1 MIDMFI
7 SIIRLDIL
15 IVNLFYYFKFLPGIH
30 KKTIRRLKKVK
41 YNKIMVFMVFA
52 MIACV
57 LTVGS
62 ASAAD
67 TNNST
72 GLANSSYPEYGVNSN
87 HTGQSNYTGPQTNT
101 TKWSVNITTESGIVT
116 GPNGTIYVGS
126 RNGTLY
132 ALNKDGSVLWTYD
145 FNASLNTPAVSKNG
159 TIYVSDQKNNQLT
172 AIKSDGN
179 LLWTCSNINISTS
192 CNNAPTI
199 GSDGTIYVGGS
210 SLYAINPTD
219 GSVEWNYTV
228 TGTINMAPTV
238 GSNGII
244 YVASTGNGTN
254 GTLYAINPDGK
265 LNWTRTIGVV
275 LYDSPSIGADGTI
288 YIGCCSSSSI
298 TNGTLY
304 AINPTDGS
312 VEWTYP
318 ISYRYITG
326 SPAIGSDGTI
336 YILGGSSSTSML
348 YAVKPDGNL
357 KWSYTLVG
365 KNYIGCSCVT
375 IGADGTL
382 YVGTSALSSSVYG
395 SVYAITDNGT
405 SGVLKWSYQTTAG
418 VRCPV
423 TIGSDGTLYFESYSG
438 SSGTPALVAIGDTTV
453 SASPAGGN
461 YNKTQNVT
469 LNSSNGGTIYYTTDG
484 TTPTASSNKYTNPIV
499 ISSTT
504 TLKYAVLDD
513 SGNWSPVYT
522 ETYTIDTTAP
532 TVISINPANNSS
544 SKSVSL
550 INVTFSKPI
559 KIGNNNITL
568 KDSTG
573 KAVAF
578 TTSIN
583 GSILIVTPVSALTAG
598 TYTLTLGNGAIT
610 DLAGNALAAYTSKFT
625 IDTTVPKVSTISPA
639 NKALVKSLSSIKV
652 TFNEAVKLGTGTIT
666 LKNSKGTAPAFTT
679 SINGTV
685 LTITPKTALASGTY
699 TLTLGSGSITDLAG
713 NALATYTSTFTLDK
727 TAPTVSAICP
737 TNGATGV
744 ARSKTVS
751 IRLSENVLK
760 SVNWS
765 QVYIKNLKTG
775 TKCKASITI
784 SGNHI
789 YIKTSKKSALTWY
802 QVYIPASAVK
812 DAAGNT
818 LAKAYT
824 FKFKTGKS

>member
-1 MIDMFI
+1 M
-7 SIIRLDIL
+7 
-15 IVNLFYYFKFLPGIH
+15 
-30 KKTIRRLKKVK
+30 K
-41 YNKIMVFMVFA
+41 YNKIMVFMIFA

-62 ASAAD
+62 ASASCCD
-67 TNNST
+67 DNNST
-72 GLANSSYPEYGVNSN
+72 GLANSSCPEYGINSN

-101 TKWSVNITTESGIVT
+101 TKWSVNITTSKSVVT
-116 GPNGTIYVGS
+116 GSNGTLYVAAN
-126 RNGTLY
+126 NGTLY
-132 ALNKDGSVLWTYD
+132 ALNKDGSTLWTYN
-145 FNASLNTPAVSKNG
+145 FISINTPAVAKNG
-159 TIYVSDQKNNQLT
+159 TIYVADYKASALYALNPNG
-172 AIKSDGN
+172 S
-179 LLWTCSNINISTS
+179 LLWTCSNLSLINGYDCSLTIS
-192 CNNAPTI
+192 P
-199 GSDGTIYVGGS
+199 DGTIYIGGS
-210 SLYAINPTD
+210 GVLYAINLNGT
-219 GSVEWNYTV
+219 VKWNYTV
-228 TGTINMAPTV
+228 TGNINMAPAV

-244 YVASTGNGTN
+244 YAASTSSSKN
-254 GTLYAINPDGK
+254 GTLYAINPDGT
-265 LNWTRTIGVV
+265 LNWTCAIGQVQ
-275 LYDSPSIGADGTI
+275 YDSPSIGTDGTI
-288 YIGCCSSSSI
+288 YIGCCDGVSS
-298 TNGTLY
+298 TNGVLF
-304 AINPTDGS
+304 AINPNGTIK
-312 VEWTYP
+312 WTYTTGYFI
-318 ISYRYITG
+318 ISG

-336 YILGGSSSTSML
+336 YIISGYRSNNVL
-348 YAVKPDGNL
+348 YAVNPNGTL
-357 KWSYTLVG
+357 KWSYDMVG
-365 KNYIGCSCVT
+365 SDRTGSSCVT

-382 YVGTSALSSSVYG
+382 YVGTYVISTGPVYG
-395 SVYAITDNGT
+395 NVYAITDNGT
-405 SGVLKWSYQTTAG
+405 SGVLKWSYQTTSG
-418 VRCPV
+418 VGCPTV
-423 TIGSDGTLYFESYSG
+423 IGSDGTLYISVYSG
-438 SSGTPALVAIGDTTV
+438 SVGTPALVAIGDTTV

-469 LNSSNGGTIYYTTDG
+469 LTSSNGGTIYYTTDG

-532 TVISINPANNSS
+532 TVVSINPANNSS

-550 INVTFSKPI
+550 INVTFSEPI

-583 GSILIVTPVSALTAG
+583 GSTLIVTPVSALAAG

-610 DLAGNALAAYTSKFT
+610 DLSGNALAAYTSKFT

-666 LKNSKGTAPAFTT
+666 LKNSKGTAVAFTT

-685 LTITPKTALASGTY
+685 LTITPKTALASGSY
-699 TLTLGSGSITDLAG
+699 TLTLGAGSITDLSG
-713 NALATYTSTFTLDK
+713 NALAAYTSTFTLDK
-727 TAPTVSAICP
+727 TAPTISATSPI
-737 TNGATGV
+737 NGATGV

-760 SVNWS
+760 STNWS

-789 YIKTSKKSALTWY
+789 YITTSKKAALTSY

>member
-1 MIDMFI
+1 M
-7 SIIRLDIL
+7 
-15 IVNLFYYFKFLPGIH
+15 
-30 KKTIRRLKKVK
+30 K

-52 MIACV
+52 LIACI

-62 ASAAD
+62 ASAAGA
-67 TNNST
+67 NNST
-72 GLANSSYPEYGVNSN
+72 GLANSSCPEYGINNN
-87 HTGQSNYTGPQTNT
+87 HTGHSNYTGPQTNT

-132 ALNKDGSVLWTYD
+132 ALNKDGSVLWAYN
-145 FNASLNTPAVSKNG
+145 FNASLNTPALSKNG
-159 TIYVSDQKNNQLT
+159 TIYVSDQQNNKLT
-172 AIKSDGN
+172 AINPDGN

-192 CNNAPTI
+192 YNSAPTI

-219 GSVEWNYTV
+219 GSVEWSYTV
-228 TGTINMAPTV
+228 TGTINMAPAV

-265 LNWTRTIGVV
+265 LKWTCTIGQV
-275 LYDSPSIGADGTI
+275 LYDSPSIGSDGTI

-326 SPAIGSDGTI
+326 IPAIGSDGTI
-336 YILGGSSSTSML
+336 YILGGSSSASML

-357 KWSYTLVG
+357 KWSYTLLG

-461 YNKTQNVT
+461 YNKTQKVT
-469 LNSSNGGTIYYTTDG
+469 LTSSNGGTIYYTTDG
-484 TTPTASSNKYTNPIV
+484 TTPNASSNQYTDPIT
-499 ISSTT
+499 ITKTT

-522 ETYTIDTTAP
+522 ETYTIDTVAP
-532 TVISINPANNSS
+532 KVVGITPTNKSS
-544 SKSVSL
+544 SKSVNS
-550 INVTFSKPI
+550 IKVTFSEPM

-568 KDSTG
+568 KNSKGT
-573 KAVAF
+573 AVAF
-578 TTSIN
+578 TKSIN
-583 GSILIVTPVSALTAG
+583 GNVLTITPISTLPAG
-598 TYTLTLGNGAIT
+598 SYTLTLAAGSIT
-610 DLAGNALAAYTSKFT
+610 DLAGNALSAYTSSF
-625 IDTTVPKVSTISPA
+625 IVDNAIPKVSTVSPK
-639 NKALVKSLSSIKV
+639 NKALVKSASSIKV
-652 TFNEAVKLGTGTIT
+652 TFSEAVKLGTGTIT
-666 LKNSKGTAPAFTT
+666 LKNSKGTAVAFAK
-679 SINGTV
+679 SISGNV
-685 LTITPKTALASGTY
+685 LTITPKTSLLSGSY
-699 TLTLGSGSITDLAG
+699 TLTLNKGSITDLAG
-713 NALATYTSTFTLDK
+713 NSLAAYTSSFTLDK
-727 TAPTVSAICP
+727 TAPKISAVSP
-737 TNGATGV
+737 KNKATGIS
-744 ARSKTVS
+744 RSKTTA
-751 IRLSENVLK
+751 IRTSESVLK
-760 SVNWS
+760 STNWS
-765 QVYIKNLKTG
+765 KIYIKNLKTG
-775 TKCKASITI
+775 KKVKASITI
-784 SGNHI
+784 SENHI
-789 YIKTSKKSALTWY
+789 YIKTSKKTAYTWY
-802 QVYIPASAVK
+802 RIYIPAYAVK
-812 DAAGNT
+812 DKAGNN
-818 LAKAYT
+818 LAKSYT
-824 FKFKTGKS
+824 WVFKTGKY